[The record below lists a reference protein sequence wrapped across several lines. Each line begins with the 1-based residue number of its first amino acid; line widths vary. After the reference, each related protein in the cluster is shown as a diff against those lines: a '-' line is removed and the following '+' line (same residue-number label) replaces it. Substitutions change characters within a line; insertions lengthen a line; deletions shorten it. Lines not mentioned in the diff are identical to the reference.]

1 MILIRKAVEGDAQAI
16 YDLRSR
22 AILEECAGFYSA
34 EQLSLWTKG
43 GVSESLMTDIVNS
56 FYVSEIDGQVIGSGK
71 LTIETGM
78 LDAIFVEPEFFGRGA
93 ARLMVSFLE
102 NLALESG
109 LSSIK
114 LESTL
119 NAAPFYRRC
128 GFVGDEISTY
138 HSPRGISLDCVP
150 MLKSLEK
157 REQGD
162 ASQQ

>member
-22 AILEECAGFYSA
+22 AILEECSGFYSV

-56 FYVSEIDGQVIGSGK
+56 FYVSESDGQVIGSGK
-71 LTIETGM
+71 LTVEIGM
-78 LDAIFVEPEFFGRGA
+78 LDAIFVEPQFFGKGA

-102 NLALESG
+102 NLALEHG
-109 LSSIK
+109 LTSIK

-119 NAAPFYRRC
+119 NATSFYRRC

-150 MLKSLEK
+150 MQKTLETK
-157 REQGD
+157 EKG
-162 ASQQ
+162 STS